1 MFLRVLVE
9 RRNLIGQLVRRDFE
23 ARFVGSVAGWLWTL
37 IQPLVLLLSWV
48 FVFMF
53 CMRVPPPPEAAHKS
67 YVVFLFCGYLP
78 WMLLSETMQR
88 SANCIVENT
97 SLITKTVFP
106 SEVLPVTLFLSS
118 LISNILATTLAV
130 AGVLITEH
138 SVPGTIVILPVL
150 IFVVALLATGVS
162 WIASSLQVYLRDT
175 SQVVQVVL
183 TAWFWTTPIFMYE
196 SMMQSRLPAWA
207 WTAVRLNPMTA
218 LVGRLPSRPPARTV
232 AELERP
238 GAVGQHIGGRVR
250 CGRALFPPPEARF
263 RRRPVVWK
271 IGEANEHELDTTK
284 LSDLRRR
291 GSPAGRRITRGEGL
305 FARAPEFCSDCG
317 RGPGGLDGRLLW
329 QP

>member
-1 MFLRVLVE
+1 LFQSSIAAIPGRDRLRLPGTMFLRVLVE

-78 WMLLSETMQR
+78 WMLLSETLQR
-88 SANCIVENT
+88 SANCIVDNST
-97 SLITKTVFP
+97 LITKTVFP

-118 LISNILATTLAV
+118 LISNALATTLAV

-138 SVPGTIVILPVL
+138 RLPGTIVVLPVFIL
-150 IFVVALLATGVS
+150 IVALLATGVS

-175 SQVVQVVL
+175 SQFVSVLL

-196 SMMQSRLPAWA
+196 SMMRNRLPGWA
-207 WTAVRLNPMTA
+207 WTGVRLNPLTA
-218 LVGRLPSRPPARTV
+218 IVGGYR
-232 AELERP
+232 
-238 GAVGQHIGGRVR
+238 
-250 CGRALFPPPEARF
+250 RALLLGQWPNWNDLALSAAISAGVFVLGGLFF
-263 RRRPVVWK
+263 RRLK
-271 IGEANEHELDTTK
+271 
-284 LSDLRRR
+284 R
-291 GSPAGRRITRGEGL
+291 G
-305 FARAPEFCSDCG
+305 FADV
-317 RGPGGLDGRLLW
+317 L
-329 QP
+329 

>member
-48 FVFMF
+48 FVFMY

-88 SANCIVENT
+88 STTSIVDNT
-97 SLITKTVFP
+97 TLITKTVFP

-118 LISNILATTLAV
+118 LISNTLATTLAV
-130 AGVLITEH
+130 AGVLLTEH
-138 SVPGTIVILPVL
+138 RLPGTIVMLPVF
-150 IFVVALLATGVS
+150 IFIVALLATGVS

-175 SQVVQVVL
+175 SQFVQVLL

-196 SMMQSRLPAWA
+196 SMMRSRLPAWA
-207 WTAVRLNPMTA
+207 WNAVRLNPMTA
-218 LVGRLPSRPPARTV
+218 MVGGYRRAL
-232 AELERP
+232 LL
-238 GAVGQHIGGRVR
+238 GQWPIWSDLALSAAISACIFVIGG
-250 CGRALFPPPEARF
+250 LFF
-263 RRRPVVWK
+263 RRLK
-271 IGEANEHELDTTK
+271 
-284 LSDLRRR
+284 R
-291 GSPAGRRITRGEGL
+291 G
-305 FARAPEFCSDCG
+305 FADV
-317 RGPGGLDGRLLW
+317 L
-329 QP
+329 

>member
-78 WMLLSETMQR
+78 WMLLSETLQR
-88 SANCIVENT
+88 SANCIVDNST
-97 SLITKTVFP
+97 LITKTVFP

-118 LISNILATTLAV
+118 LISNALATTLAV

-138 SVPGTIVILPVL
+138 CVPGTIVVLPVF
-150 IFVVALLATGVS
+150 IFIVALLATGVS

-175 SQVVQVVL
+175 SQFVSVLL

-196 SMMQSRLPAWA
+196 SMMRNRLPGWA
-207 WTAVRLNPMTA
+207 WTGVRLNPLTA
-218 LVGRLPSRPPARTV
+218 IVGGYR
-232 AELERP
+232 
-238 GAVGQHIGGRVR
+238 
-250 CGRALFPPPEARF
+250 RALLLGQWPNWNDLALSAAISAGIFVLGGLFF
-263 RRRPVVWK
+263 RRLK
-271 IGEANEHELDTTK
+271 
-284 LSDLRRR
+284 R
-291 GSPAGRRITRGEGL
+291 G
-305 FARAPEFCSDCG
+305 FADV
-317 RGPGGLDGRLLW
+317 L
-329 QP
+329 